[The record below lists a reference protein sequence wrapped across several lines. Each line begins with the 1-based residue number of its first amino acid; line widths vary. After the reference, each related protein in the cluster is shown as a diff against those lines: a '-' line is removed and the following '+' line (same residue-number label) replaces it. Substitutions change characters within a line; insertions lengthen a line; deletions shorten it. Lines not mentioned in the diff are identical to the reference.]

1 MKQAVIARPYA
12 RALFELAKS
21 AHKEERVAEDLGR
34 MVAVWDG
41 DRAFR
46 LFIRRPEISP
56 TVKKETVHRLFG
68 DVDALAARL
77 VDVVVDKKREDLLST
92 IYEEYRNLWDE
103 SRGILHADVI
113 SAAPIS
119 QEQQEAIAEAL
130 GRATGHTVMTTLK
143 QDPSLLGGLVI
154 RMGDRVLD
162 GSLIRRLAIL
172 GDKLR
177 SGDGG
182 GSVVE
187 H

>member
-1 MKQAVIARPYA
+1 MKQVVIARPYA
-12 RALFELAKS
+12 RALFELAQS
-21 AHKEERVAEDLGR
+21 AQKEERVAEDLGR
-34 MVAVWDG
+34 VVNVWDG

-46 LFIRRPEISP
+46 SFIRRPEISP
-56 TVKKETVHRLFG
+56 AVKKETVHRLF
-68 DVDALAARL
+68 DNLDPYAAHL
-77 VDVVVDKKREDLLST
+77 IDVVVDKKREDLLST

-113 SAAPIS
+113 SAGPLS
-119 QEQQEAIAEAL
+119 GEQQEAVAEAL
-130 GRATGHTVMTTLK
+130 GRATGQTVTITVK